1 MTMVAIIAAA
11 VIQAVHMIQALVA
24 ILIQAVQVLH
34 PLLMV
39 IKMAVNEHFEAFWQ
53 EVLDVTNVHDTIA
66 LGDFDKAEALAHWTD
81 GVRDP
86 YSIYLTLA
94 H

>member
-1 MTMVAIIAAA
+1 MVAIIAVV
-11 VIQAVHMIQALVA
+11 VILALH
-24 ILIQAVQVLH
+24 LIQAVPVLH

-53 EVLDVTNVHDTIA
+53 EVLDVTNVHDTIV

>member
-1 MTMVAIIAAA
+1 MTMAAIIAVV
-11 VIQAVHMIQALVA
+11 VILALH
-24 ILIQAVQVLH
+24 LIQAVPVLH

-53 EVLDVTNVHDTIA
+53 EVLDVTNVHDTIV

>member
-1 MTMVAIIAAA
+1 
-11 VIQAVHMIQALVA
+11 
-24 ILIQAVQVLH
+24 
-34 PLLMV
+34 
-39 IKMAVNEHFEAFWQ
+39 MAVNEHFEAFWQ
-53 EVLDVTNVHDTIA
+53 EVLNVTNVHDTIV

>member
-1 MTMVAIIAAA
+1 MAAIIAVV
-11 VIQAVHMIQALVA
+11 VILALH
-24 ILIQAVQVLH
+24 LIQAVPVLH

-53 EVLDVTNVHDTIA
+53 EVLDVTNVHDTIV

>member
-1 MTMVAIIAAA
+1 MTIVAIIAVV
-11 VIQAVHMIQALVA
+11 VILALH
-24 ILIQAVQVLH
+24 LIQAVQVLH

-53 EVLDVTNVHDTIA
+53 EVLDVTNVHDTIV

>member
-1 MTMVAIIAAA
+1 MTIVAIIA
-11 VIQAVHMIQALVA
+11 VVFILALH
-24 ILIQAVQVLH
+24 LIQAVQVLH

-53 EVLDVTNVHDTIA
+53 EVLDVANVHDTIV